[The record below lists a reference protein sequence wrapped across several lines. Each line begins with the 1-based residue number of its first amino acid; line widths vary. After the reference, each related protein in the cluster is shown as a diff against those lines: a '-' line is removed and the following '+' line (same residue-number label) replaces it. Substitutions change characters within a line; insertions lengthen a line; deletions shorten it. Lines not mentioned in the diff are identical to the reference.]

1 MPRVAVLPS
10 AVADQIAAGEVVE
23 RPASAVK
30 ELVENALDAG
40 ASAID
45 VAIEE
50 GGRQLIR
57 VSDDGTGMER
67 DDALLAL
74 ERHATSKI
82 RLASDLVGVASF
94 GFRGEAL
101 PAICSVSHLLVE
113 TAPADGAG
121 TAVHAAGG
129 AVQEVRDIARRRG
142 TTVAVSR
149 LFYNAPARQKFLR
162 GARSEWRSVLETMT
176 TIALNRR
183 DVRLTLS
190 HDGKVAFS
198 LPAAGSLRDRVA
210 SLWGA
215 GVADRMVDV
224 EDVRGAI
231 QVSGLAERPADVGTA
246 SRRTFIAV
254 NGRVVRDN
262 GIIRAAE
269 AAYRSTITAG
279 LRPSML
285 LEVVVPADSVDVNV
299 HPAKAE
305 VRFRD
310 RWVVE
315 RAVEDAVRRALGTF
329 DASAALGVRRWSPNG
344 GRWAPVPADVELLRP
359 AAPESAGLF
368 AAPDSARNDDAAPTG
383 AQFAG
388 RPDGMPGEPEFP
400 PLQPVAEPAP
410 PLVVPP
416 LLQLRRTYMLF
427 EHDDGVVLIDQHSA
441 HERVLYERF
450 MGMLER
456 GEAPSQR
463 LLFPLTLHLTPVE
476 GDAFDAHRELLAKL
490 GFEVEGFGGHTLLV
504 NSVPMPHPRFD
515 AERCLR
521 ETLAALTGDRES
533 AAHAKHERLAST
545 VACKAAVKAGDELSL
560 GEMRALFIALG
571 NTQLPAHDVHG
582 RSTIVQLSWP
592 ELERR
597 FGRQ

>member
-1 MPRVAVLPS
+1 MARIAVLPP

-23 RPASAVK
+23 RPSSALK

-40 ASAID
+40 ATSLDIA
-45 VAIEE
+45 VEQ
-50 GGRQLIR
+50 GGRTLIR
-57 VSDDGTGMER
+57 VSDDGSGMTRE
-67 DDALLAL
+67 DALLAL

-82 RLASDLVGVASF
+82 RTAGDLVGVASF

-101 PAICSVSHLLVE
+101 PAICSVSHLAME

-121 TAVHAAGG
+121 TAIQAAGG
-129 AVQEVRDIARRRG
+129 TVEAVRDIARRRG
-142 TTVAVSR
+142 TTIAVSR
-149 LFYNAPARQKFLR
+149 LFYNAPARQKFLK
-162 GARSEWRSVLETMT
+162 GARSEWRSVMEAVTSV
-176 TIALNRR
+176 ALTRR

-190 HDGKVAFS
+190 HDGKPVLA
-198 LPAAGSLRDRVA
+198 LPAADSMRDRVA
-210 SLWGA
+210 ALWGSGA
-215 GVADRMVDV
+215 VDRLLDV

-231 QVSGLAERPADVGTA
+231 QVSGLVERPSDVGTA
-246 SRRTFIAV
+246 SRRTFLMV
-254 NGRVVRDN
+254 NGRPIRDP
-262 GIIRAAE
+262 GLLRAADN
-269 AAYRSTITAG
+269 AYRSTLAAG
-279 LRPSML
+279 LRPSVL
-285 LEVVVPADSVDVNV
+285 LEIVVPADTVDVNV

-329 DASAALGVRRWSPNG
+329 DAGAAFGARRWSVG
-344 GRWAPVPADVELLRP
+344 APWTPPQTAGDVELLRAAP
-359 AAPESAGLF
+359 AATDGLF
-368 AAPDSARNDDAAPTG
+368 STEHGSTAVPAN
-383 AQFAG
+383 G
-388 RPDGMPGEPEFP
+388 RPDRG
-400 PLQPVAEPAP
+400 LDAALPAP
-410 PLVVPP
+410 PQVVEPAASVVIPP
-416 LLQLRRTYMLF
+416 LLQIRRTYLMF
-427 EHDDGVVLIDQHSA
+427 EHDDGVVMIDQHSA

-463 LLFPLTLHLTPVE
+463 LLFPLTLHLAPAE
-476 GDAFDAHRELLAKL
+476 ADAFEANRAMLGTL

-504 NSVPMPHPRFD
+504 HSVPMPHPRFD

-521 ETLAALTGDRES
+521 ETLATLAGDRE
-533 AAHAKHERLAST
+533 ATAHARHERLAAT
-545 VACKAAVKAGDELSL
+545 VACKAAIKAGDELSA
-560 GEMRALFIALG
+560 GEMRALFVALSE
-571 NTQLPAHDVHG
+571 TRLPAHDVHG